1 MAIDMPDWNELPP
14 NIRREFVQSVEDE
27 LGQGCGGDVALEFY
41 ALFAKRLGEFWPEWR
56 DRKRRVARMI
66 EIMDEDDA

>member
-1 MAIDMPDWNELPP
+1 MAIDMPDWNELPE

-27 LGQGCGGDVALEFY
+27 LGQGCGGDVALAFY

-56 DRKRRVARMI
+56 DRKRREAASRDMF
-66 EIMDEDDA
+66 EDGA